1 MSTDSVQIRF
11 VTYFFT
17 RLPWRQGHR
26 PRRGTEECRMD
37 QGRMLPEEVPEAD
50 GARREFQP
58 EPEPAPPL
66 RLGPGGSHLIARPG
80 MVEGENSKRR

>member
-1 MSTDSVQIRF
+1 
-11 VTYFFT
+11 
-17 RLPWRQGHR
+17 
-26 PRRGTEECRMD
+26 
-37 QGRMLPEEVPEAD
+37 MLPEEVPEAD